1 MQRREFIKAGAAA
14 VAMPAILRA
23 AAADQKIRMGFI
35 GVGNRGTQLMHL
47 FMNFP
52 DVEVTALCDVYEPYL
67 HRREQDFD
75 PKFLE
80 WGLKGRLPS
89 FTAKDGSLKRHE
101 AAVQHTCRCAFSTST
116 MRRPSATVAVSGFSQ

>member
-14 VAMPAILRA
+14 VAMPAITKA

-80 WGLKGRLPS
+80 WG
-89 FTAKDGSLKRHE
+89 
-101 AAVQHTCRCAFSTST
+101 
-116 MRRPSATVAVSGFSQ
+116 